1 MGITIKDA
9 PLVEQLSGDEKIPIS
24 DGSNEPKTVN
34 VGQIK
39 EFANKGIEIPKKVS
53 ELDNDS
59 GYATSKEVEDAI
71 SKIPTPDVSG
81 QIASALVDY
90 VKKVEGKGLSTNDF
104 TNELKTKL
112 EGITPYD
119 PSELEAEIGKLETAL
134 NTLVG
139 GNASNAIESFN
150 EIIAFLNNVSD
161 KETLDGIIAGINA
174 RIAEVESKIPTKVS
188 QIENDLNLAKKED
201 VDAEIEKMYQL
212 IGAHNKEVKFF
223 CIEPVTVKV
232 GEEEYYFE
240 ANQVA
245 TVFVGDLE
253 FEIIPTS
260 NKSIKTLLG
269 YPVPLTWHDWME
281 GVDVFDGIVFDMNEL
296 ETYKH
301 WIQYYQGEYHVQKAQ
316 YSNCVFWSDK
326 PYTHSPFEQR
336 TNYTLYYSAQL
347 PLCYSTI
354 PANTYK
360 PFYLAY
366 GVKTDPNWNN
376 SDYLASYAIVS
387 GATQTFSYYGAS
399 AIGIFDMGVDIITLP
414 KDCRGL
420 MYHAPAIQYAG
431 VFDAKNSTNFGAKK
445 GSWQEA
451 FGDCYSLQTLYIRNL
466 KTSINVSWSPLNN
479 ESIEYIVNN
488 AINTTTITIS
498 VSPYTWN
505 RLTDAIKSAATAK
518 KINIALLEGNM
529 EDDNR
534 LKVIPT
540 LATKDELSAKQD
552 KIEDLDAIR
561 EGALRTIPT
570 KTSELTNDSGFL
582 TEHQDISHLATK
594 QELEGIISISVKAQT
609 DSQKAVYNSENAIEI
624 SNSAEKKS
632 TQASINASE
641 ALRQAEVATSSIA
654 TLKGLENSD
663 EVMVEIA
670 KEIVQ
675 ISQNTSDIASIR
687 RSTVYLT
694 QEEYDVLITN
704 GEVLDN
710 VEYNIFEE

>member
-1 MGITIKDA
+1 MVKKNLGITEPD
-9 PLVEQLSGDEKIPIS
+9 LSD
-24 DGSNEPKTVN
+24 
-34 VGQIK
+34 
-39 EFANKGIEIPKKVS
+39 
-53 ELDNDS
+53 
-59 GYATSKEVEDAI
+59 YATKKDVEDAV
-71 SKIPTPDVSG
+71 SSIPTPDVSG
-81 QIASALVDY
+81 QIEEHNNDESAHPYIQNELEKVNNSIPTSVSQLDNDSNFVTEDTVSELIRVEFEKLPEQDVSGQISAALVDY

-104 TNELKTKL
+104 TDELKQTL
-112 EGITPYD
+112 EDISNYD
-119 PSELEAEIGKLETAL
+119 LAEIEEEVDKLETTL
-134 NTLVG
+134 NTLVSG
-139 GNASNAIESFN
+139 DASQAIESFN
-150 EIIAFLNNVSD
+150 EIIAFLENVNDTES
-161 KETLDGIIAGINA
+161 LSGIIAGINTS
-174 RIAEVESKIPTKVS
+174 IAEVEGKIPTKVS
-188 QIENDLNLAKKED
+188 QIENDLGFAKKSE
-201 VDAEIEKMYQL
+201 VDASIEDMYRI
-212 IGAHNKEVKFF
+212 IGTHNKEVKFF
-223 CIEPVTVKV
+223 CIEPVTVIV
-232 GEEEYYFE
+232 DEQEYHFE

-245 TVFVGDLE
+245 TVFVGDAD

-260 NKSIKTLLG
+260 NESIQSLLG
-269 YPVPLTWHDWME
+269 YPIPLTWHDWME

-296 ETYKH
+296 DTYMH

-376 SDYLASYAIVS
+376 PDYLSSYATVS

-399 AIGIFDMGVDIITLP
+399 SIGIFDMGVDIITLP

-431 VFDAKNSTNFGAKK
+431 IFDAKNSTNFGAKK

-505 RLTDAIKSAATAK
+505 RLTDEIKSAASAK
-518 KINIALLEGNM
+518 KITIALLEGNM

-540 LATKDELSAKQD
+540 LATKDELSTKQD
-552 KIEDLDAIR
+552 KIEDLDDIR
-561 EGALRTIPT
+561 IGASKGNT
-570 KTSELTNDSGFL
+570 
-582 TEHQDISHLATK
+582 
-594 QELEGIISISVKAQT
+594 
-609 DSQKAVYNSENAIEI
+609 
-624 SNSAEKKS
+624 
-632 TQASINASE
+632 
-641 ALRQAEVATSSIA
+641 AL
-654 TLKGLENSD
+654 
-663 EVMVEIA
+663 
-670 KEIVQ
+670 
-675 ISQNTSDIASIR
+675 
-687 RSTVYLT
+687 
-694 QEEYDVLITN
+694 
-704 GEVLDN
+704 
-710 VEYNIFEE
+710 